1 MGWYICNTSAHG
13 LSSTVAPPSLL
24 VTTPAPLC
32 TSSETTPL
40 GGVTLTADCSCLF
53 SP

>member
-1 MGWYICNTSAHG
+1 MGWYICSTSVFFGAHG

-40 GGVTLTADCSCLF
+40 GG
-53 SP
+53 